1 MRESGSI
8 MFSKFTAKDAIWL
21 MGIVLSFGITWGM
34 WSERLNAVEKKAD
47 AVDEALNIKGTRK
60 ERTEQRYQMLKEL
73 LGEDKAKDIR
83 TDAGYNLMMTGL
95 MIAAGRS

>member
-1 MRESGSI
+1 MKESGSI

-47 AVDEALNIKGTRK
+47 AVAQIQQDIAVIKEK
-60 ERTEQRYQMLKEL
+60 IIQMDDRVMWIEEFLIKTI
-73 LGEDKAKDIR
+73 D
-83 TDAGYNLMMTGL
+83 Y
-95 MIAAGRS
+95 

>member
-1 MRESGSI
+1 MKENGSI

-47 AVDEALNIKGTRK
+47 AVAKMQQDIAVIKEK
-60 ERTEQRYQMLKEL
+60 IIQMDDRVMWIEEFLIKTI
-73 LGEDKAKDIR
+73 D
-83 TDAGYNLMMTGL
+83 Y
-95 MIAAGRS
+95 